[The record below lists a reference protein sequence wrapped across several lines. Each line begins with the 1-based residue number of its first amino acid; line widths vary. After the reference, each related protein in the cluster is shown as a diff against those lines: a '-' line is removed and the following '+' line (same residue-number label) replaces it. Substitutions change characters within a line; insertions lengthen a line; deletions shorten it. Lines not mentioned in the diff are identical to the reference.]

1 MGPKDV
7 DGVANSVDPDQT
19 ALRFDLGLH
28 CLPRPVCRKL
38 RIVTVNV
45 KPQNI
50 GESRLLAQR
59 AAPSYHIEVIEPRH
73 DKTNKVTV
81 RQSLRCPHEESL
93 GSLLP
98 IAKTLFRLGAQ
109 SLCWFCHI
117 AAQL

>member
-1 MGPKDV
+1 M
-7 DGVANSVDPDQT
+7 
-19 ALRFDLGLH
+19 
-28 CLPRPVCRKL
+28 
-38 RIVTVNV
+38 

-59 AAPSYHIEVIEPRH
+59 AAPSYHVEVTEPRH

-98 IAKTLFRLGAQ
+98 IAKTDQTGRTVTLLVLSNRGSVIMLDRTN
-109 SLCWFCHI
+109 
-117 AAQL
+117 